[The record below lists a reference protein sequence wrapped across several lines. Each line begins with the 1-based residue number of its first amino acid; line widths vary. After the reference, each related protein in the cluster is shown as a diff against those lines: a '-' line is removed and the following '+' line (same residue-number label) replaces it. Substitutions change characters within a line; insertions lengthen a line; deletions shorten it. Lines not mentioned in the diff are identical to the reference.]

1 MKTKIFKVIY
11 ESKEMYLMA
20 TKFSD
25 NMEEE
30 KKILNECQIKDGLVL
45 FEFIYQTPYYQN
57 REEDGFMFMIA
68 KTFIGENFDSL
79 QSGQDIE
86 LAIEIKKKISCYNC
100 ENFNREDDWCKK
112 YNYPPSNFYTEK
124 NCRYFEEVKE

>member
-11 ESKEMYLMA
+11 KSKEMALVA

-25 NMEEE
+25 NTEEE
-30 KKILNECQIKDGLVL
+30 KKLLEECAVKDGKVL
-45 FEFIYQTPYYQN
+45 FELLDQTPY

-86 LAIEIKKKISCYNC
+86 LAIGMKKKKSCYNC

-112 YNYPPSNFYTEK
+112 YDDYPACNIYTE
-124 NCRYFEEVKE
+124 NYCSYFEEVKE

>member
-1 MKTKIFKVIY
+1 MKTKIFKVFY
-11 ESKEMYLMA
+11 ESKEMSLVA
-20 TKFSD
+20 IKLSD
-25 NMEEE
+25 NTEEE
-30 KKILNECQIKDGLVL
+30 KKLLKECAVKADTVL
-45 FEFIYQTPYYQN
+45 FNFLEQTPY

-86 LAIEIKKKISCYNC
+86 LAIEIKKIRSCYNC

-112 YNYPPSNFYTEK
+112 YNDYPQDNFYTEN
-124 NCRYFEEVKE
+124 NCRYFKEVKE

>member
-25 NMEEE
+25 NTEQE
-30 KKILNECQIKDGLVL
+30 KELLDECEVEDDLVL
-45 FEFIYQTPYYQN
+45 FDFIDQTPYRQ
-57 REEDGFMFMIA
+57 EDGFMLMIA

-86 LAIEIKKKISCYNC
+86 LAIEIKKKKSCYNC
-100 ENFNREDDWCKK
+100 ENFNREDDWCKV
-112 YNYPPSNFYTEK
+112 YNLYPPRNFYTK
-124 NCRYFEEVKE
+124 NNCRYFKEVKE

>member
-1 MKTKIFKVIY
+1 MKTKIFKVFY
-11 ESKEMYLMA
+11 ELKEMYLIA
-20 TKFSD
+20 TKLKGESK
-25 NMEEE
+25 EE
-30 KKILNECQIKDGLVL
+30 KQMLNDCDVRESQILFD
-45 FEFIYQTPYYQN
+45 FIDQSLY
-57 REEDGFMFMIA
+57 REEDGFMLMIA

-86 LAIEIKKKISCYNC
+86 LAIEMKRVRSCYNC

>member
-1 MKTKIFKVIY
+1 MKTKIFKVLY

-20 TKFSD
+20 TKLNGESK
-25 NMEEE
+25 EE
-30 KKILNECQIKDGLVL
+30 KQMLNDCDVKESQIL
-45 FEFIYQTPYYQN
+45 FEFIDQSLY
-57 REEDGFMFMIA
+57 REEDGFMLMIA

-86 LAIEIKKKISCYNC
+86 LAIEMKKIRSCYNC

-112 YNYPPSNFYTEK
+112 YNGYPQDNFYTEN

>member
-11 ESKEMYLMA
+11 ESKEMPLMA

-25 NMEEE
+25 NTEDE
-30 KKILNECQIKDGLVL
+30 KKLLNKCQVKDSMVL
-45 FEFIYQTPYYQN
+45 FNFIDQTPYK
-57 REEDGFMFMIA
+57 EEDGFMFMIA

-86 LAIEIKKKISCYNC
+86 LAIEMKRIKSCYNC
-100 ENFNREDDWCKK
+100 ENYDCEGDWCKK
-112 YNYPPSNFYTEK
+112 YNYTPRNIYTEN
-124 NCRYFEEVKE
+124 NCRNFKEVKQ

>member
-1 MKTKIFKVIY
+1 MKTKIFKVFY

-25 NMEEE
+25 NTEQE
-30 KKILNECQIKDGLVL
+30 KELLDECEVEDDLVL
-45 FEFIYQTPYYQN
+45 FDFIDQTPYRQ
-57 REEDGFMFMIA
+57 EDGFMFMIA

-86 LAIEIKKKISCYNC
+86 LAIEIKRVKSCYNC
-100 ENFNREDDWCKK
+100 ENFNREDDWCKE
-112 YNYPPSNFYTEK
+112 YSDPPRNFYTDNDCK
-124 NCRYFEEVKE
+124 DFKEVKE

>member
-11 ESKEMYLMA
+11 ESKEMPLMA

-25 NMEEE
+25 NTEDE
-30 KKILNECQIKDGLVL
+30 KKLLNKCQVKDSMVL
-45 FEFIYQTPYYQN
+45 FNFIDQTPYK
-57 REEDGFMFMIA
+57 EEDGFMFMIA

-86 LAIEIKKKISCYNC
+86 LAIEMKKKKSCYNC
-100 ENFNREDDWCKK
+100 ENFNREDDWCKVAD
-112 YNYPPSNFYTEK
+112 EK
-124 NCRYFEEVKE
+124 GGTLI